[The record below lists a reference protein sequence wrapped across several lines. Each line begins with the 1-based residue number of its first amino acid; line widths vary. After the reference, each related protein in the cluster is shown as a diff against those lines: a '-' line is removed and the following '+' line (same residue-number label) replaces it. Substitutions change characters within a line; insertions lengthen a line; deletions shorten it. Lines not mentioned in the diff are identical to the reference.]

1 VRKKVRI
8 VNFKR
13 FLLSIF
19 SILTMIALITAMFLN
34 DGKAYSSVYEEKFNK
49 VKIKEGDTI
58 WEIALEN
65 KPEDYDTRKMVL
77 DIIELNNLEKR
88 NIYPGDIIKVPIK
101 NKGD

>member
-1 VRKKVRI
+1 MKKKVRI
-8 VNFKR
+8 VSFKR
-13 FLLSIF
+13 FLLSIL
-19 SILTMIALITAMFLN
+19 SIFTMVVLITAMFLN
-34 DGKAYSSVYEEKFNK
+34 DGKAYSSVYEEKYNK

-65 KPEDYDTRKMVL
+65 KPKNYDIRKMVL
-77 DIIELNNLEKR
+77 DIVELNNLEKR